1 MGIFD
6 TNIWHRIVYTLG
18 APVYNI
24 LTRGFRKRRRRSIEA
39 AGIEPGERILLV
51 GAGTGLDLD
60 FIPRGAQITA
70 VDTAPAMLLRLRRRA
85 RRFGLAVDARVMDG
99 RAMAFP
105 DGAFDVVILH
115 LILSVIPEPLRCA
128 KEVGRVLRRGGRA
141 VILDKF
147 VPDEGKAPLFNRLL
161 NPVAAFFG
169 TRLDRRLGPLLAAAG
184 LRIVCQKNAMM
195 AGFFKITCAKKSIL
209 DTEEEDAIIILRCA
223 AKCRSEP

>member
-1 MGIFD
+1 MSIFD
-6 TNIWHRIVYTLG
+6 TNIWLRIAYTLG
-18 APVYNI
+18 APTYDI
-24 LTRGFRKRRRRSIEA
+24 LVRGFRRKRRRSIEA

-60 FIPRGAQITA
+60 FIPRGAEITA
-70 VDTAPAMLLRLRRRA
+70 VDTTPAMLLRLRRRA
-85 RRFGLAVDARVMDG
+85 RRLGLAVDARVMDG
-99 RAMAFP
+99 RAMSFP

-128 KEVGRVLRRGGRA
+128 KEVGRVLRKGGRA

-147 VPDEGKAPLFNRLL
+147 VPDEGKLPLFNRIM
-161 NPVAAFFG
+161 NPVAACFG

-195 AGFFKITCAKKSIL
+195 AGFFKITCAKKSNF
-209 DTEEEDAIIILRCA
+209 DTEEEAIIILRCA
-223 AKCRSEP
+223 AKYRSEP

>member
-1 MGIFD
+1 MRIFD
-6 TNIWHRIVYTLG
+6 TDIWHRIIYTIW

-24 LTRGFRKRRRRSIEA
+24 LARGFRKRRRRSVES
-39 AGIEPGERILLV
+39 AGIEPGERVLLV

-70 VDTAPAMLLRLRRRA
+70 IDITPAMLLLLRRRA
-85 RRFGLAVDARVMDG
+85 RRLGLAVDARVMDG
-99 RAMAFP
+99 RAMSFP

-115 LILSVIPEPLRCA
+115 LILSVIPEPVRCA
-128 KEVGRVLRRGGRA
+128 KEVGRVLRKGGRA

-147 VPDEGKAPLFNRLL
+147 VPDEGKPPLFNRIM

-184 LRIVCQKNAMM
+184 LRIVCQKNAMI
-195 AGFFKITCAKKSIL
+195 AGFFKITCARKSIL
-209 DTEEEDAIIILRCA
+209 DTEEEAIMILRCA

>member
-24 LTRGFRKRRRRSIEA
+24 LTRGFRKKRRRSIKA
-39 AGIEPGERILLV
+39 ADIQPGERVLLV

-60 FIPRGAQITA
+60 FIPREAQITA
-70 VDTAPAMLLRLRRRA
+70 IDITPAMLLRLRRRA
-85 RRFGLAVDARVMDG
+85 RRLGLAVDARVMDG

-128 KEVGRVLRRGGRA
+128 REVGRVLRKGGRA

-147 VPDEGKAPLFNRLL
+147 VSDEGKPPLL
-161 NPVAAFFG
+161 NRIMNPLAAFFG
-169 TRLDRRLGPLLAAAG
+169 TRLDRRLGPLLAVAG
-184 LRIVCQKNAMM
+184 LRMVCQKNAMM
-195 AGFFKITCAKKSIL
+195 AGFFKITCATKSIL
-209 DTEEEDAIIILRCA
+209 DTEDAASMILRCTT
-223 AKCRSEP
+223 KCRSGP

>member
-6 TNIWHRIVYTLG
+6 TNIWHRIVYTLW
-18 APVYNI
+18 APLYNV
-24 LTRGFRKRRRRSIEA
+24 LTRGFRKRRRRSVEA
-39 AGIEPGERILLV
+39 AGIEPGERVLLV

-60 FIPRGAQITA
+60 FIPRGARITA
-70 VDTAPAMLLRLRRRA
+70 VDTTPAMLQRLRRRA
-85 RRFGLAVDARVMDG
+85 QRLGLAVDARVMDG
-99 RAMAFP
+99 RAMSFP

-128 KEVGRVLRRGGRA
+128 KEVGRILQEGGRA

-147 VPDEGKAPLFNRLL
+147 VPDEGKPPLFSCLL
-161 NPVAAFFG
+161 NPVTAFFG

-195 AGFFKITCAKKSIL
+195 AGFFKITCAKKSTL
-209 DTEEEDAIIILRCA
+209 DPEDAASIILRCT
-223 AKCRSEP
+223 AKYRSGP

>member
-1 MGIFD
+1 MRIFD
-6 TNIWHRIVYTLG
+6 TNIWHRVVYTLG
-18 APVYNI
+18 APAYNI
-24 LTRGFRKRRRRSIEA
+24 LTRGFRRRRRRSIEA
-39 AGIEPGERILLV
+39 AGIEPGERVLLV

-60 FIPRGAQITA
+60 FIPRGARVTAIDIT
-70 VDTAPAMLLRLRRRA
+70 PAMLQRLHHRA
-85 RRFGLAVDARVMDG
+85 RRLGLAVDARVMDG

-128 KEVGRVLRRGGRA
+128 EEVGRVLRMGGRA

-147 VPDEGKAPLFNRLL
+147 VPDEGKPPLFNRVM

-195 AGFFKITCAKKSIL
+195 AGFFKITCAKKSTL
-209 DTEEEDAIIILRCA
+209 DPEDAASIILRCT
-223 AKCRSEP
+223 AKYRSEP

>member
-6 TNIWHRIVYTLG
+6 TNIWHRVVYTLG

-39 AGIEPGERILLV
+39 AGIEPGERVLLV

-60 FIPRGAQITA
+60 FIPHEARITA
-70 VDTAPAMLLRLRRRA
+70 IDITPAMLLRLRRRA
-85 RRFGLAVDARVMDG
+85 RRLGLAVDARVMDG

-115 LILSVIPEPLRCA
+115 LILSVIPDPVRCA
-128 KEVGRVLRRGGRA
+128 TEVGRVLRRCGRA

-147 VPDEGKAPLFNRLL
+147 VPDEGKPPLFNRVM
-161 NPVAAFFG
+161 NPVATFFG

-184 LRIVCQKNAMM
+184 LRIVRQKNVMM
-195 AGFFKITCAKKSIL
+195 AGLFKITLAQKG
-209 DTEEEDAIIILRCA
+209 
-223 AKCRSEP
+223 

>member
-1 MGIFD
+1 MRIFD
-6 TNIWHRIVYTLG
+6 TDLWHRIAYTNG

-24 LTRGFRKRRRRSIEA
+24 LTRGFRKRRRRSIELA
-39 AGIEPGERILLV
+39 AIRPGERVLIV

-60 FIPRGAQITA
+60 FIPRGAEITA
-70 VDTAPAMLLRLRRRA
+70 VDITPAMLLRLRRRA
-85 RRFGLAVDARVMDG
+85 RGLGLAVDARVMDG

-115 LILSVIPEPLRCA
+115 LILSVITDPVRCA
-128 KEVGRVLRRGGRA
+128 KEAGRVLRKGGRA

-147 VPDEGKAPLFNRLL
+147 VHDEGEPPLFNRVM
-161 NPVAAFFG
+161 NPVAACFG

-195 AGFFKITCAKKSIL
+195 AGFFKITLAQR
-209 DTEEEDAIIILRCA
+209 D
-223 AKCRSEP
+223 

>member
-6 TNIWHRIVYTLG
+6 GNIWHRIVYTLG
-18 APVYNI
+18 APVYNV

-60 FIPRGAQITA
+60 FIPREARITA
-70 VDTAPAMLLRLRRRA
+70 IDITPAMLQRLHCRA
-85 RRFGLAVDARVMDG
+85 QRLGLTVDARVMDG

-128 KEVGRVLRRGGRA
+128 REVGRVLRRGGRA

-147 VPDEGKAPLFNRLL
+147 VPDEGKPPLFNRIM
-161 NPVAAFFG
+161 NPVAVFFG

-184 LRIVCQKNAMM
+184 LRMVCQKDAMM
-195 AGFFKITCAKKSIL
+195 AGFFKITCAKKTIL
-209 DTEEEDAIIILRCA
+209 GTEEDAIMTLRCA
-223 AKCRSEP
+223 AKYRSEP

>member
-1 MGIFD
+1 MRIFD

-18 APVYNI
+18 APTFNI

-60 FIPRGAQITA
+60 FIPRGARITA
-70 VDTAPAMLLRLRRRA
+70 IDITPAMLLRLRRRA
-85 RRFGLAVDARVMDG
+85 RRLGLAVDARVMDG

-128 KEVGRVLRRGGRA
+128 KEVGRVLRTGGRA

-147 VPDEGKAPLFNRLL
+147 VPDEGKPPLLNRIM

-169 TRLDRRLGPLLAAAG
+169 TRLDRRLGPLLAVAG
-184 LRIVCQKNAMM
+184 LRMVCQKNAMM
-195 AGFFKITCAKKSIL
+195 AGFFKITCATKSIL
-209 DTEEEDAIIILRCA
+209 DTEDEAITILRCA
-223 AKCRSEP
+223 AKYRSVP

>member
-24 LTRGFRKRRRRSIEA
+24 LTRGFRKKRRRSIKA
-39 AGIEPGERILLV
+39 ADIQPGERVLLV

-60 FIPRGAQITA
+60 FIPREAQITA
-70 VDTAPAMLLRLRRRA
+70 IDITPAMLLRLRRRA
-85 RRFGLAVDARVMDG
+85 RRLGLAVDARVMDG
-99 RAMAFP
+99 RAMAFT

-128 KEVGRVLRRGGRA
+128 KEVGRVLRKGGRA

-147 VPDEGKAPLFNRLL
+147 VPDEGKPPLFNRIM

-184 LRIVCQKNAMM
+184 LRIVCQKNAMI
-195 AGFFKITCAKKSIL
+195 AGFFKITCARKSIL
-209 DTEEEDAIIILRCA
+209 DTEEEAIMILRCA
-223 AKCRSEP
+223 AKYRSGE

>member
-6 TNIWHRIVYTLG
+6 TNIWHRVVYTLG

-39 AGIEPGERILLV
+39 AGIEPGERVLLV

-60 FIPRGAQITA
+60 FIPHEARITA
-70 VDTAPAMLLRLRRRA
+70 IDITLAMLLRLRRRA
-85 RRFGLAVDARVMDG
+85 RRLGLAVDARVMDG
-99 RAMAFP
+99 RAMSFP

-147 VPDEGKAPLFNRLL
+147 VPDQGKPPLFNRVM

-169 TRLDRRLGPLLAAAG
+169 TRLNRRLGPLLAAAG
-184 LRIVCQKNAMM
+184 LRMVCQKNAMM
-195 AGFFKITCAKKSIL
+195 AGFFKITCAEKSIL
-209 DTEEEDAIIILRCA
+209 DTEDAASIILRCTT
-223 AKCRSEP
+223 KYRSEP

>member
-1 MGIFD
+1 MRIFD
-6 TNIWHRIVYTLG
+6 TDIWHRIIYTIW

-24 LTRGFRKRRRRSIEA
+24 LARGFRKRRRRSVES
-39 AGIEPGERILLV
+39 AGIEPGERVLLV

-70 VDTAPAMLLRLRRRA
+70 IDITPAMLLLLRRQA
-85 RRFGLAVDARVMDG
+85 RRLGLAVDARVMDG
-99 RAMAFP
+99 RAMSFP

-115 LILSVIPEPLRCA
+115 LILSVIPEPVRCA
-128 KEVGRVLRRGGRA
+128 KEVGRVLRKGGRA

-147 VPDEGKAPLFNRLL
+147 VPDEGKPPLFNRIM

-209 DTEEEDAIIILRCA
+209 DTEEEAIMILRCA

>member
-1 MGIFD
+1 MRIFD

-18 APVYNI
+18 APAYDV

-60 FIPRGAQITA
+60 FIPRGAEITA
-70 VDTAPAMLLRLRRRA
+70 VDTTPAMLLRLRRRA
-85 RRFGLAVDARVMDG
+85 RRLGLAVDARVMDG

-105 DGAFDVVILH
+105 DGTFDVVILH

-128 KEVGRVLRRGGRA
+128 KEVGRVLRKGGRA

-147 VPDEGKAPLFNRLL
+147 VPDEGKPPLFNRIM

-184 LRIVCQKNAMM
+184 LRKVCQKNVMM
-195 AGFFKITCAKKSIL
+195 AGFFKITCATKSIL
-209 DTEEEDAIIILRCA
+209 DTEEEAITILRCA
-223 AKCRSEP
+223 AKYRSKP

>member
-18 APVYNI
+18 APVYDV
-24 LTRGFRKRRRRSIEA
+24 LTRGFRKKRRRSIKA
-39 AGIEPGERILLV
+39 AGIEPGERVLLV

-60 FIPRGAQITA
+60 FIPRETQITA
-70 VDTAPAMLLRLRRRA
+70 IDITPAMLLRLRRRA
-85 RRFGLAVDARVMDG
+85 LRLGLAVDARVMDG
-99 RAMAFP
+99 RAMSFP

-128 KEVGRVLRRGGRA
+128 KEVGRVLRKGGRA

-147 VPDEGKAPLFNRLL
+147 VPDEGKPPLFNRVM

-184 LRIVCQKNAMM
+184 LRRVCKKNIMM
-195 AGFFKITCAKKSIL
+195 AGFFKITCAVKSIL
-209 DTEEEDAIIILRCA
+209 DTDEAAAMILRCE
-223 AKCRSEP
+223 AKYRSEP